1 MHPCLLTKMHC
12 VESIDGQVKDDIN
25 SMCIW
30 SSPFLFTSFIKS
42 NNVVIASVLAS
53 FWLFQS
59 YLKRTTRISVEGI
72 WNTKSAMLS
81 SQTPDEFTGRQRE
94 MLQNIKNYRPTP
106 TPSLS
111 LKNKLSELVANSTL
125 PLFFWGGV
133 WNYKKRQRKKCK
145 KVAPGYN
152 RQEGK
157 EWIEDLR
164 GGKTGLTGVFV
175 GGLAGRTGGRVKIVT
190 QNKQFH
196 QFGKSMAQRLRT
208 WALESGC
215 LGPWALFCPLPIM

>member
-1 MHPCLLTKMHC
+1 
-12 VESIDGQVKDDIN
+12 
-25 SMCIW
+25 
-30 SSPFLFTSFIKS
+30 
-42 NNVVIASVLAS
+42 
-53 FWLFQS
+53 
-59 YLKRTTRISVEGI
+59 
-72 WNTKSAMLS
+72 MLS
-81 SQTPDEFTGRQRE
+81 SQTPDELTGRQRE

-157 EWIEDLR
+157 RMNRRPARGKNSRLDL
-164 GGKTGLTGVFV
+164 GFCWGLGWQNW
-175 GGLAGRTGGRVKIVT
+175 GRVKIVT

-215 LGPWALFCPLPIM
+215 LGPWALFCLQLCNLGQVIIWLWHLGLGSCAMEQHYLWTLWISCKSSVRS